1 MGQIS
6 IIAGEGR
13 EVGFELIR
21 SIACLRKSGIH
32 ARSALAK
39 QASVVVWI
47 DDEKILTAVTVL
59 TNSGFEA
66 SALKQ
71 SDESNQD
78 RRCQS
83 HCPSLGRGARRNDV
97 ASLE

>member
-1 MGQIS
+1 MRGRMGQIS

-13 EVGFELIR
+13 DIGSELIR

-39 QASVVVWI
+39 RASVVIWI
-47 DDEKILTAVTVL
+47 DDEKILTAVKLL

-66 SALKQ
+66 SALIET
-71 SDESNQD
+71 DESNQD
-78 RRCQS
+78 TRCQ
-83 HCPSLGRGARRNDV
+83 PTVRV
-97 ASLE
+97 